1 MIHAVI
7 WQNEREECV
16 GFQIE
21 GHAGYKEAGQD
32 IVCAAVSVLTINT
45 INAIERYTKDD
56 LTVISDEEA
65 GRISCRLTGSPSC
78 GTDLLF
84 KAMILGLSDMARDD
98 SYATYIDLIFK
109 EVQQP

>member
-21 GHAGYKEAGQD
+21 GHAGYEEAGQD

-45 INAIERYTKDD
+45 INAIEQYTKDD
-56 LTVISDEEA
+56 LSVISDDEA
-65 GRISCRLTGSPSC
+65 GLISCHFAGSPSC
-78 GTDLLF
+78 GADLLL
-84 KAMILGLSDMARDD
+84 KAMILGLSDLARDEN
-98 SYATYIDLIFK
+98 YATYIDIIFK
-109 EVQQP
+109 EVKQP